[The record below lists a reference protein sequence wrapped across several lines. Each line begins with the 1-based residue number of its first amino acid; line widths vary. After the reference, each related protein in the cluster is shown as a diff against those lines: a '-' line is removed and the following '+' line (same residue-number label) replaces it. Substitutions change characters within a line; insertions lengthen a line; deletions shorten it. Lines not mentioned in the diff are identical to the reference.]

1 MRSRSLHYSTNWN
14 RFSLSRAKAGLF
26 RLGGAGVNLESSE
39 DAEDD
44 TGTGSAGQIAGADFR
59 TYIPQGQVVA
69 DAADRRDRSHDL
81 GALRHGPGVHG
92 PLVLRAAV
100 SLPDAVLLAVRQR

>member
-14 RFSLSRAKAGLF
+14 RFSLSRAKAGFF
-26 RLGGAGVNLESSE
+26 RLGRPGVDLLNSE

-69 DAADRRDRSHDL
+69 DAADRCDRSHDL
-81 GALRHGPGVHG
+81 GALRHGPGVHR
-92 PLVLRAAV
+92 PLVFRAPV
-100 SLPDAVLLAVRQR
+100 PLPCA